1 MPAIN
6 ANSINPLIYSM
17 NEFSTASH
25 MANQSKK
32 YNDLNEY
39 CALILGSKI
48 PKVFSKDQINEK
60 VKKSGGWSTYNNWI
74 VNEMNQLSSLIT
86 VIRNHLQV
94 LTYRNL
100 TNDLIIILFDFTGI
114 LDR

>member
-6 ANSINPLIYSM
+6 SNSTNPLINSL

-25 MANQSKK
+25 MATQTRK

-39 CALILGSKI
+39 CTLILSTKI

-60 VKKSGGWSTYNNWI
+60 VKKTGGWSTYNNWI
-74 VNEMNQLSSLIT
+74 VNEMNSLGNLIT
-86 VIRNHLQV
+86 VIKNHLHV
-94 LTYRNL
+94 
-100 TNDLIIILFDFTGI
+100 GI
-114 LDR
+114 SIRLKHFLDRISN